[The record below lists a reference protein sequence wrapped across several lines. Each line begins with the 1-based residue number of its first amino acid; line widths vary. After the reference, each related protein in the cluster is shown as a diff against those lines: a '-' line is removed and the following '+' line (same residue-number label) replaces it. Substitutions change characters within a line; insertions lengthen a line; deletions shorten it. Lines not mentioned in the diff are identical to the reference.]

1 MRPRPGGRGPDRAR
15 GGADERRGRAESAR
29 RVRPAARRPPD
40 RDGRLMAAP
49 VIAPR
54 RPAAPRKPAASRKP
68 AAAGKSSAR
77 KSSSATA
84 RSERNDRALA
94 KARATQRAR
103 PAAQRARAVTA
114 PRPAQAPAR
123 RKSGAAAAK
132 PRTRPA
138 QSPVARVLNSRGM
151 PLLDRILRG
160 PAWVVMLGAL
170 LAGIV
175 FLNVSV
181 LELNRGIART
191 DTKSAQLE
199 RVNSALRARVAK
211 LDSGERI
218 QELAAARGFVMPQ
231 PGDVTYVRERASNA
245 SLAAQRMTPPTPL
258 SVPGATSIPTT
269 STTATTPTTTPV
281 PAPTSSVTSATV
293 TQPTTTTP

>member
-1 MRPRPGGRGPDRAR
+1 
-15 GGADERRGRAESAR
+15 
-29 RVRPAARRPPD
+29 
-40 RDGRLMAAP
+40 MAAP

-54 RPAAPRKPAASRKP
+54 KPSPARKPAATP
-68 AAAGKSSAR
+68 
-77 KSSSATA
+77 
-84 RSERNDRALA
+84 RSQRNERALA
-94 KARATQRAR
+94 KARATQSAR
-103 PAAQRARAVTA
+103 PPPQTPPPGGRPAPPPPPRGKKSPPPRARAPRGPRPATA
-114 PRPAQAPAR
+114 PRPRPAPAPAR
-123 RKSGAAAAK
+123 RKSGAAAK

-181 LELNRGIART
+181 LELNRGIAST

-231 PGDVTYVRERASNA
+231 PADVIYVRERASNA
-245 SLAAQRMTPPTPL
+245 SLAAQRITPPTP
-258 SVPGATSIPTT
+258 PTTTT
-269 STTATTPTTTPV
+269 STTPTPT
-281 PAPTSSVTSATV
+281 PT
-293 TQPTTTTP
+293 PTTTTP

>member
-1 MRPRPGGRGPDRAR
+1 MRPRPGGRGPDRPR

-29 RVRPAARRPPD
+29 RVRPAARRPED

-54 RPAAPRKPAASRKP
+54 RPVAPRKPAASRKP
-68 AAAGKSSAR
+68 AAAGTSSAR

-84 RSERNDRALA
+84 RSERNERALA
-94 KARATQRAR
+94 KARATQRAL

-114 PRPAQAPAR
+114 PPPAQAPAR
-123 RKSGAAAAK
+123 RKSGAAK
-132 PRTRPA
+132 PRRATRPA
-138 QSPVARVLNSRGM
+138 ASPVARVLNSRGM
-151 PLLDRILRG
+151 PLVDRILRG
-160 PAWVVMLGAL
+160 PGWVVMLGAL

-231 PGDVTYVRERASNA
+231 PGDVMYVRERASNA
-245 SLAAQRMTPPTPL
+245 SLAAQRIVPPAG
-258 SVPGATSIPTT
+258 SQTT
-269 STTATTPTTTPV
+269 STTTTPSTTTPTPTTTTAA
-281 PAPTSSVTSATV
+281 PATPTA
-293 TQPTTTTP
+293 TTTVP